1 MGRLPVGG
9 KGCHVDTAQDDTA
22 ATQSQAARAKASA
35 ATTGGVL
42 SERAL
47 REAEITRAFVR
58 NQIAAG
64 RWQARTHS
72 TLTTTTGPLS
82 REQLLWVALEHA
94 GPGSLLGGLTAAQ
107 ALGMRNWTRDE
118 VTVLV
123 DQELSFDAVDGVRFF
138 RTRRNLDDLRHPTH
152 QPRTCRIEPAILLF
166 AAHEPNRR
174 TAMGAI
180 AATVQQR
187 LTTPERLSE
196 WVTTLRPLR
205 RASDIRELL
214 GDLAGGSQS
223 LAEIDVLRLCRAW
236 GLAAPRRQQR
246 RKDRSGRYR
255 YTDCE
260 WDLPDGRVLVLEIDG
275 AFHLDVEHYTEDVR
289 RHRGLTTD
297 RRIVIR
303 CTAEEARHDPLPLVA
318 DLRALGVPRAA

>member
-1 MGRLPVGG
+1 MGTEQG
-9 KGCHVDTAQDDTA
+9 DTAT
-22 ATQSQAARAKASA
+22 TQSQAARATSA
-35 ATTGGVL
+35 AAATSGVL

-47 REAEITRAFVR
+47 REAKITRGFVR
-58 NQIAAG
+58 NQITAG
-64 RWQARTHS
+64 RWQTRTHS
-72 TLTTTTGPLS
+72 TLTTTTGPLT
-82 REQLLWVALEHA
+82 RDQLLWVALEHA
-94 GPGSLLGGLTAAQ
+94 GPGALLGGLTAAQ
-107 ALGMRNWTRDE
+107 ALGMRNWVRDE

-123 DQELSFDAVDGVRFF
+123 DQELSFDAVDRVRFF
-138 RTRRNLDDLRHPTH
+138 RTRRSLNELRHPTH
-152 QPRTCRIEPAILLF
+152 EPRSCRIEPAILLF

-174 TAMGAI
+174 TALGAI

-196 WVTTLRPLR
+196 WVRILRPLR

-236 GLAAPRRQQR
+236 GLVAPRRQKR

-275 AFHLDVEHYTEDVR
+275 AFHLDVENYTEDVR

-303 CTAEEARHDPLPLVA
+303 CTAQEARHDPIPLVG
-318 DLRALGVPRAA
+318 DLVALGVPRAA